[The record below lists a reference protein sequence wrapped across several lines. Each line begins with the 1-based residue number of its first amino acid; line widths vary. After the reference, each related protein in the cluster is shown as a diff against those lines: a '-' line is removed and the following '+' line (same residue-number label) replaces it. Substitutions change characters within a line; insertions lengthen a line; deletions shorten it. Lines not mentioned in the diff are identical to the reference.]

1 MNRTIL
7 MVLGCAVIA
16 PSIATAQ
23 SSAEVIERALLP
35 LSGRAAQGAAVVTW
49 NADFTW
55 ETVKE
60 GTNTWVCYDR
70 SGDSNEAPF
79 AVQCTSKAN
88 LPRVAQNRSFD
99 AQGTTGEERGE
110 LVTAAQANGTRI
122 DAEYGS
128 MFISMNGQNR
138 ESAGIHRTVATPYA
152 TGESTGLPENGRQGG
167 AWVMAAGTSE
177 AHIMVPGR

>member
-1 MNRTIL
+1 MKHVIL
-7 MVLGCAVIA
+7 IGLGCAVMA
-16 PSIATAQ
+16 PSIASAQ
-23 SSAEVIERALLP
+23 SNSEIIARTLLP
-35 LSGRAAQGAAVVTW
+35 LSGRTAEGATVVEW

-55 ETVKE
+55 TTIKE

-70 SGDSNEAPF
+70 SGDPNEAPL

-88 LPRVAQNRSFD
+88 LPRVAQNRRFD
-99 AQGTTGEERGE
+99 TQGTSREERAA
-110 LVTAAQANGTRI
+110 LVAEAQANGIRI

-128 MFISMNGQNR
+128 MFVSMNGQNR
-138 ESAGIHRTVATPYA
+138 ESTTIHTTIAVPYA
-152 TGESTGLPENGRQGG
+152 TAESTGLPESRSQGG